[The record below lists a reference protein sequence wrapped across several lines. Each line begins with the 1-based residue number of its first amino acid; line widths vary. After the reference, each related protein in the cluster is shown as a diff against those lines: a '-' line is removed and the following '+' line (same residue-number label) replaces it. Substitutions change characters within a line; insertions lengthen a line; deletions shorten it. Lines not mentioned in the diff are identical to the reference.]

1 MMKWG
6 TMLNIRLKEI
16 RRERGLTQMKL
27 SEMIGIDQALISK
40 YESGGRVPPT
50 EALIAFADVFG
61 VSIDYLVGR
70 TNKPDVYR

>member
-1 MMKWG
+1 MQK
-6 TMLNIRLKEI
+6 TRIKAI

-27 SEMIGIDQALISK
+27 SELTGIDHALISK

-70 TNKPDVYR
+70 TDNPEMHR

>member
-1 MMKWG
+1 
-6 TMLNIRLKEI
+6 MLKTRIKAI

-27 SEMIGIDQALISK
+27 SELTGIDQALISK
-40 YESGGRVPPT
+40 YENGGRVPPT

-70 TNKPDVYR
+70 TDNPEMHR